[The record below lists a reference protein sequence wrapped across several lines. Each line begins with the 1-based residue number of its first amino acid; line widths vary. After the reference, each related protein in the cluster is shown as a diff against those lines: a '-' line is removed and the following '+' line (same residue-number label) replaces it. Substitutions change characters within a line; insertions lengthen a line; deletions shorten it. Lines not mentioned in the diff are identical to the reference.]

1 MKELLIVVCC
11 PVTLSSG
18 DLLAVTS
25 FRYNFT
31 CFTCDTKT
39 EALVNHSCR
48 LMHTFTWGEHYRAQN
63 RSPSRWQGR
72 IYLTRQLF
80 KSCLTSC
87 NKALGDDLWKFFGVF
102 FLYEKL
108 GLRMSGDTCIY
119 EMGGA
124 KDGGEGGRLRGENIV
139 VTLSRKNLCQL
150 MHLYLPLGPGE
161 FYSLSHRE

>member
-1 MKELLIVVCC
+1 MISIHVNSDLKNFLILVCC

-63 RSPSRWQGR
+63 RSPSRWQGL

-87 NKALGDDLWKFFGVF
+87 NKALGDDFVF
-102 FLYEKL
+102 FFCMRSWAWECQVIHVSMKWEEQK
-108 GLRMSGDTCIY
+108 R
-119 EMGGA
+119 GG
-124 KDGGEGGRLRGENIV
+124 GGWG
-139 VTLSRKNLCQL
+139 
-150 MHLYLPLGPGE
+150 
-161 FYSLSHRE
+161 

>member
-1 MKELLIVVCC
+1 MRDLLIVVCC

-63 RSPSRWQGR
+63 RSPSRWQGL

-87 NKALGDDLWKFFGVF
+87 NKALGDDLWKFFGF
-102 FLYEKL
+102 FFCMRSWAWECQVIQVSIKW
-108 GLRMSGDTCIY
+108 
-119 EMGGA
+119 EEQKMGG
-124 KDGGEGGRLRGENIV
+124 GGWGERIL
-139 VTLSRKNLCQL
+139 LSPCQ
-150 MHLYLPLGPGE
+150 GKI
-161 FYSLSHRE
+161 SVN

>member
-1 MKELLIVVCC
+1 MISIHVNSDLKNFLILVCC

-63 RSPSRWQGR
+63 RSPSRWQGL

-87 NKALGDDLWKFFGVF
+87 NKALGDDFVF
-102 FLYEKL
+102 FSVWEVGPENVRWYMYLWNGRSKR
-108 GLRMSGDTCIY
+108 G
-119 EMGGA
+119 
-124 KDGGEGGRLRGENIV
+124 GGEVEGREYCCHPV
-139 VTLSRKNLCQL
+139 K
-150 MHLYLPLGPGE
+150 E
-161 FYSLSHRE
+161 KSLSINASFFTSRSRRVLFT